1 MRRILLPKMEP
12 IRRGSSPTL
21 HFNIPYR
28 PDLITGGYIK
38 FSQRGAVLFEKAFDN
53 PAVSVGDF
61 SIKVDLTEAE
71 TLELTTFDTLKVQLR
86 FIFKYGKTGGSDIF
100 EYPVDD
106 VL

>member
-1 MRRILLPKMEP
+1 MRRVLLPKMKP

-21 HFNIPYR
+21 HFDIPYR
-28 PDLITGGYIK
+28 PDLITGGYIT
-38 FSQRGAVLFEKAFDN
+38 FAQRGTVLFEKAFDD
-53 PAVSVGDF
+53 PSVELGDF
-61 SIKVDLTEAE
+61 FVEVDLTEKE
-71 TLELTTFDTLKVQLR
+71 TLELTSYDTLKAQLR

>member
-1 MRRILLPKMEP
+1 MRRILTPPVAP

-21 HFNIPYR
+21 HFDIPYR

-38 FSQRGAVLFEKAFDN
+38 FAQRGAVLFEKAFSD
-53 PAVSVGDF
+53 PAVEVGDF
-61 SIKVDLTEAE
+61 FIKVDLTEDE
-71 TLELTTFDTLKVQLR
+71 TLGLTTFDTLKAQIR
-86 FIFKYGKTGGSDIF
+86 FIFKYGKTGGSDTF